1 MKVRIYGPGCMK
13 CDTLF
18 DLVTRAA
25 GDSGITCEIEKV
37 TDLGDIIAAGV
48 ITTPGLEID
57 GEVILQGKVPSLDHL
72 MTILGDHAA

>member
-18 DLVTRAA
+18 KLVTKAA
-25 GDSGITCEIEKV
+25 GQSGLTCDIEKV
-37 TDLGDIIAAGV
+37 TDLGEIIAAGV

-57 GEVILQGKVPSLDHL
+57 GKIILQGKVPPMDQLTAMLDE
-72 MTILGDHAA
+72 HAA

>member
-18 DLVTRAA
+18 KLVTRAA
-25 GDSGITCEIEKV
+25 HESDLTCDIEKV

-57 GEVILQGKVPSLDHL
+57 GEVILQGKVPSMDQLL
-72 MTILGDHAA
+72 AILSDHAA